1 MSDQNLDGNNAE
13 PESTGIP
20 ADPTNPNAEPAQA
33 PITEPIAAQDCD
45 TADGAQQTP
54 PAAPPS
60 PYGTPPMPPE
70 PQAANDTF
78 QGQATP
84 QQPIAAQEQT
94 APVGQAIPQGYTQ
107 HIPQPPTQ
115 QYGVPAQNP
124 YGYQQQPYGQQN
136 AQQPYG
142 QSPSQPPYGQP
153 YGQPYQPPQQPPYG
167 GSAGYQP
174 PQPPQPPYQPYG
186 VSGQEP
192 PKRKVWPWVLVGC
205 ILIGLLGLGG
215 CVGCVACTAYM
226 ADSGRSNSYSYNY
239 PYDDSYDY
247 NYNYGDEYGYDPD
260 DYSSLF
266 AYSYSEIMENKDLYD
281 NTIENGMIS
290 NGIYE
295 VGVDIEP
302 GRYFIEGDPTAE
314 GRYGLYEPNDDA
326 VDSYEMSESI
336 VYFGN
341 YYADLEKGDIIVFS
355 PAADQHMM
363 AVADATFAPTAPYS
377 SGLYLVGTDIPAG
390 TYTVTYEQDAALNA
404 SAEAAAYIMK
414 DLEWDDDSITDEY
427 YAAKGGSHTITVE
440 DGQWVEAYAVT
451 LTPVEASS

>member
-1 MSDQNLDGNNAE
+1 M
-13 PESTGIP
+13 
-20 ADPTNPNAEPAQA
+20 
-33 PITEPIAAQDCD
+33 
-45 TADGAQQTP
+45 
-54 PAAPPS
+54 
-60 PYGTPPMPPE
+60 
-70 PQAANDTF
+70 
-78 QGQATP
+78 
-84 QQPIAAQEQT
+84 
-94 APVGQAIPQGYTQ
+94 PQGYTQ

-115 QYGVPAQNP
+115 QYGAPAQNP

-142 QSPSQPPYGQP
+142 QSTSQPP

-266 AYSYSEIMENKDLYD
+266 TYSYSEIMENKDLYD